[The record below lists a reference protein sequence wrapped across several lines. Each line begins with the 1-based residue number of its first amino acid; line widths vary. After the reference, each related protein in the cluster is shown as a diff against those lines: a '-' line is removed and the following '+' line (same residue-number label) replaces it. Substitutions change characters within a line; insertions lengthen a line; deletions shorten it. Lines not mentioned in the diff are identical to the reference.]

1 MATFCPHCG
10 EDIAANA
17 DFCPE
22 CGDSLADRSPVCP
35 GCGEKNDFGAKH
47 CRKCGADLAVPD
59 DLTLCPHCD
68 ATVRRSDLFCASCGG
83 MLSSTT
89 PGNYR
94 RAHVVVNAP
103 AAAPAEKD
111 AEFRRDPFVA
121 LLLCLLLGMFGM
133 HRFYLGDV
141 WEGRCYFVMS
151 VFFCWTFICPAII
164 LICCIVDFF
173 RLSGNCRDDRDED

>member
-1 MATFCPHCG
+1 MAPFCPHCG

-35 GCGEKNDFGAKH
+35 ECGEKNDFGAKN

-68 ATVRRSDLFCASCGG
+68 ATVRRSDLFCTSCGG
-83 MLSSTT
+83 MLSATT
-89 PGNYR
+89 SGNYR

-103 AAAPAEKD
+103 AAATAEKD

-121 LLLCLLLGMFGM
+121 LLLCFFLGIFGM
-133 HRFYLGDV
+133 HKFYLGDV
-141 WEGRCYFVMS
+141 STGRTYFLLTVLL
-151 VFFCWTFICPAII
+151 CWTVVVPI
-164 LICCIVDFF
+164 LVWILCIVDFF
-173 RLSGNCRDDRDED
+173 RLTADCKL